1 MINEHI
7 ELGVLNTLK
16 VNRITEP
23 GIYLEAQDEEVVLL
37 PNAYT
42 TNEMLVDDE
51 IEVFVYTDSEDRL
64 ISTTQKPYGMKD
76 QFMFTRVVDVVPFGA
91 FVEWGLLKDLFVPK
105 NRQKNPFR
113 EGDMRIVRIVQDDES
128 ERLIGVEKIT
138 SFLNSDT
145 SALEKNE
152 KVDLLVFAKT
162 PMGYKVI
169 INNTYEGMIYK
180 NEIFT
185 DVEVGKEIVGY
196 IKNIREEDGKVDV
209 SLQPIG
215 KTITDDVNTQKV
227 MDVLSQN
234 FNELPYNYKTDA
246 DTIKDM
252 FGISKKAY
260 KRALTKLVDDKMI
273 KLDDEG
279 MTKIQ
284 E

>member
-51 IEVFVYTDSEDRL
+51 IEVFIYTDSEDRL
-64 ISTTQKPYGMKD
+64 IATTQNPYGMKD
-76 QFMFTRVVDVVPFGA
+76 QFMFTRVVDILPFGA

-105 NRQKNPFR
+105 NRQKVPFK
-113 EGDMRIVRIVQDDES
+113 EGENKIVRVVQDDETS
-128 ERLIGVEKIT
+128 RLIGVEKIT
-138 SFLNSDT
+138 SFLNNRTEYLTRNDV
-145 SALEKNE
+145 
-152 KVDLLVFAKT
+152 VDLLVFAKT

-169 INNTYEGMIYK
+169 VDNKHEGMIFK
-180 NEIFT
+180 NEVFT
-185 DVEVGKEIVGY
+185 DINYGDTLTGY
-196 IKNIREEDGKVDV
+196 IKNIREDGKLDI

-215 KTITDDVNTQKV
+215 KEESGDVNTKKIL
-227 MDVLSQN
+227 DVLSQN
-234 FNELPYNYKTDA
+234 NNDLPYNYKTDA
-246 DTIKDM
+246 TIVKDM
-252 FGISKKAY
+252 FSMSKKAY
-260 KRALTKLVDDKMI
+260 KRALTKLIEENTI

-279 MTKIQ
+279 MSKV
-284 E
+284 